1 MTELPDLE
9 PLMAQLGH
17 SFNDKDLLIEA
28 LTHSS
33 MVKGHR
39 KGRQPLAKDYDR
51 LEFLGD
57 RILGLI
63 ISEELFG
70 RYKTAEAGQL
80 SRRYNAQVQKDTLA
94 DVARGMGLPDF
105 IQIAPDLRASGGAQ
119 NPAILEDCVEAMIA
133 ALYLDGGMPAAKR
146 FIKKHWW
153 SRFDAENAAHRDP
166 KSALQEWAAKKGR
179 KPPVYTVLKETGPDH
194 NREFTIQVSV
204 EKCTPTVAV
213 AASKRVAE
221 KMAAEK
227 MLKEQENG

>member
-1 MTELPDLE
+1 MQE
-9 PLMAQLGH
+9 LGH
-17 SFNDKDLLIEA
+17 MFKDKDLLIEA

-33 MVKGHR
+33 LVKGSHKANR
-39 KGRQPLAKDYDR
+39 AFSKDYDR

-57 RILGLI
+57 RVLGMV
-63 ISEELFG
+63 ISEELYR

-80 SRRYNAQVQKDTLA
+80 SRRYNAQVQKKTLA
-94 DVARGMGLPDF
+94 DVGMNMGLPTF
-105 IQIAPDLRASGGAQ
+105 IQIAPDLRASGGAE

-133 ALYLDGGMPAAKR
+133 ALYLDGGMGAAKH
-146 FIKKHWW
+146 FIEKHWW
-153 SRFDAENAAHRDP
+153 PRFDAENAAHRDP

-179 KPPVYTVLKETGPDH
+179 KPPVYTVLKQTGPDH

-204 EKCTPTVAV
+204 DKCTPTVAM
-213 AASKRVAE
+213 AASKRAAE